1 MLGIRDTLAS
11 RIALSVLLTLLS
23 TLALY
28 GLFFAFGGRWSQPSP
43 EETGMPDRIA
53 VVIKLLE
60 AAPAESRPALAAA
73 GSGQKFQ
80 TDWYPVAPTPIPQD
94 DSSRAAERARRV
106 REILGLPGSRR
117 IVAFRYDDALARSP
131 ALRWD
136 RQSHPEAYFL
146 EIELNDHSWLVFQ
159 ARTRF
164 WGLPEPARRSLGA
177 AFLVLSTLLVS
188 LWATHRLSAPIRSF
202 ADAATRFS
210 AQPGN
215 PAIEERGPLEI
226 RQAIRAFNA
235 MQARITRL
243 VGARTDML
251 AAISHDLRTPLTRLR
266 LRAEFVE
273 DEEEQRKTLRD
284 IDEMRSMID
293 AALTFLRDDRHSES
307 ATAIDLP
314 VLLQGILDDQADLGR
329 EVAYA
334 GPAHG
339 VCTGQPLALK
349 RAFTNLV
356 DNAVKYGH
364 RAEVSYIQSTA
375 AITVRVADSGPGV
388 PDDLHERLFAPFF
401 RLENSRNRE
410 SGGVGLGLP
419 IAQGIIR
426 AHGGDISLANRE
438 EGGLMVTVS
447 LPA

>member
-11 RIALSVLLTLLS
+11 RIALSVVLTLLS
-23 TLALY
+23 TVALY

-43 EETGMPDRIA
+43 EETGMRERIA
-53 VVIKLLE
+53 VALRLLE
-60 AAPAESRPALAAA
+60 AAPVESRPALAAA
-73 GSGQKFQ
+73 ASGQNFQ
-80 TDWYPVAPTPIPQD
+80 IDWYAAAPTPLPPQD
-94 DSSRAAERARRV
+94 SPQAAERARKV
-106 REILGLPGSRR
+106 QEWLGLPPSGR
-117 IVAFRYDDALARSP
+117 ILAFRFDDPLARSL

-146 EIELNDHSWLVFQ
+146 EIGLNDGSWLVFQ
-159 ARTRF
+159 AKARF
-164 WGLPEPARRSLGA
+164 WGLPGPARKSLGVV
-177 AFLVLSTLLVS
+177 FLVLSTLLVT
-188 LWATHRLSAPIRSF
+188 LWVSHRLSAPIRSF
-202 ADAATRFS
+202 AEAATRFG
-210 AQPGN
+210 ARPGSL
-215 PAIEERGPLEI
+215 AIVERGPLEI

-266 LRAEFVE
+266 LRAEFIE

-284 IDEMRSMID
+284 IDEMSSMVD
-293 AALTFLRDDRHSES
+293 SALIFLRDDTHSEP

-329 EVAYA
+329 EVAYD

-364 RAEVSYIQSTA
+364 RAAIGYLQSDTGV
-375 AITVRVADSGPGV
+375 TVRIADDGPGV
-388 PDDLHERLFAPFF
+388 PEDLHERLFAPFF

-419 IAQGIIR
+419 IARGIIR
-426 AHGGDISLANRE
+426 AHGGDITLANRQD
-438 EGGLMVTVS
+438 GGLMVTVS

>member
-1 MLGIRDTLAS
+1 MFGIRDTLAS
-11 RIALSVLLTLLS
+11 RIALSVVLSLLCTM
-23 TLALY
+23 ALY

-43 EETGMPDRIA
+43 EETGMRDRIA
-53 VVIKLLE
+53 IVLRLIE
-60 AAPAESRPALAAA
+60 AAPAEARPVLAAA
-73 GSGQKFQ
+73 ASGQKFQ
-80 TDWYPVAPTPIPQD
+80 IDWYPLAPTPIPPD
-94 DSSRAAERARRV
+94 DSPRAAERARRV
-106 REILGLPGSRR
+106 HEILELPESRR
-117 IVAFRYDDALARSP
+117 VLAFRFDDALAQSP

-136 RQSHPEAYFL
+136 RQNHPEAYFL
-146 EIELNDHSWLVFQ
+146 EIGLNDRSWLVFQ
-159 ARTRF
+159 AKTRF
-164 WGLPEPARRSLGA
+164 WGLPGPARRSVGV
-177 AFLVLSTLLVS
+177 AFLALSILLVT
-188 LWATHRLSAPIRSF
+188 LWVGHRLSAPLRNF
-202 ADAATRFS
+202 AEAATRFS

-235 MQARITRL
+235 MQGRITRL
-243 VGARTDML
+243 VGARTEML
-251 AAISHDLRTPLTRLR
+251 AAIGHDLRTPLTRLR

-293 AALTFLRDDRHSES
+293 AALTFLRDDRHNEA

-314 VLLQGILDDQADLGR
+314 VLLQGILDDQADMGR

-364 RAEVSYIQSTA
+364 RAEVSYAQSA
-375 AITVRVADSGPGV
+375 AAVTVHVADRGPGV
-388 PDDLHERLFAPFF
+388 PEELHERLFAPFF

-419 IAQGIIR
+419 IARGIIR
-426 AHGGDISLANRE
+426 AHGGDITLANRE
-438 EGGLMVTVS
+438 EGGLLVTVF